1 MSGHGAAAS
10 ELVSRPGSRG
20 TARGGTVVPVGA
32 QLRGKRCEAG
42 MSLRE
47 LARRV
52 DVSASLVSQIETGR
66 MRPSVP
72 TLHAIVSELGLSLDE
87 IREIVESAGLSA
99 AVWAHARAAPA
110 RGRTRHAGAAPQ
122 QRADQR
128 RVIELGTG
136 VSWERM
142 TAWTD
147 PDVEFMVVVYRPGG
161 GSSPDAKLMRHSG
174 REFGLVLSGT
184 LSVTVGFDDH
194 LLGPG
199 DSITFQSTTPHRL
212 GNDGTVE
219 VRAIWVALECHG
231 LEAGHR

>member
-1 MSGHGAAAS
+1 
-10 ELVSRPGSRG
+10 
-20 TARGGTVVPVGA
+20 
-32 QLRGKRCEAG
+32 

-72 TLHAIVSELGLSLDE
+72 TLHAIVAELGLSLDE
-87 IREIVESAGLSA
+87 IREIVESAGVSA
-99 AVWAHARAAPA
+99 AAWAHSRAAPA
-110 RGRTRHAGAAPQ
+110 PGRTRRAGAAPQ
-122 QRADQR
+122 HRADQR

-136 VSWERM
+136 VTWERV

-147 PDVEFMVVVYRPGG
+147 PDVEFMIVVYQPGG
-161 GSSPDAKLMRHSG
+161 GSSADGKLMRHSG

-199 DSITFQSTTPHRL
+199 DSISFQSTTPHRL
-212 GNDGTVE
+212 RNDGTVE

-231 LEAGHR
+231 LEAGIADSRSPAAVRSSGHRRAG

>member
-1 MSGHGAAAS
+1 
-10 ELVSRPGSRG
+10 
-20 TARGGTVVPVGA
+20 
-32 QLRGKRCEAG
+32 

-72 TLHAIVSELGLSLDE
+72 TLQAIVAELGLSLDE

-99 AVWAHARAAPA
+99 AVWAHSRAAPA
-110 RGRTRHAGAAPQ
+110 RGRTRRAGATPQ
-122 QRADQR
+122 QRPDQR
-128 RVIELGTG
+128 RAIELGAG
-136 VSWERM
+136 VTWERV

-147 PDVEFMVVVYRPGG
+147 PDVEFMIVVYRPGG
-161 GSSPDAKLMRHSG
+161 GSSAEGKLMRHSG

-199 DSITFQSTTPHRL
+199 DSITFHSTTPHRL
-212 GNDGTVE
+212 RNDGPVE
-219 VRAIWVALECHG
+219 ARAIWVALEYHG
-231 LEAGHR
+231 LDAEHR

>member
-1 MSGHGAAAS
+1 
-10 ELVSRPGSRG
+10 
-20 TARGGTVVPVGA
+20 
-32 QLRGKRCEAG
+32 

-87 IREIVESAGLSA
+87 IREIVESAGVSA
-99 AVWAHARAAPA
+99 AVWAKSPGAPA
-110 RGRTRHAGAAPQ
+110 RDRTRGAGAPPQ
-122 QRADQR
+122 HRDDQR
-128 RVIELGTG
+128 RVIELGAG
-136 VSWERM
+136 VTWERV

-147 PDVEFMVVVYRPGG
+147 PDVEFMIVVYRPGG
-161 GSSPDAKLMRHSG
+161 GSSADGKLMRHSG
-174 REFGLVLSGT
+174 REFGLVLAGA

-212 GNDGTVE
+212 RNAGTVE

-231 LEAGHR
+231 LEPGRR